1 MWPYSKKL
9 MRQMAYTGGIG
20 QGTQRGF
27 LYFYCTGGDV
37 VEKKVVVEV
46 VEEVVVVGVLVVVE
60 EEEMVVVW
68 LWMRR

>member
-1 MWPYSKKL
+1 

-27 LYFYCTGGDV
+27 LYFHCTGGDV
-37 VEKKVVVEV
+37 VEKVG
-46 VEEVVVVGVLVVVE
+46 VGVLVVVVE
-60 EEEMVVVW
+60 EEDIVVVVW